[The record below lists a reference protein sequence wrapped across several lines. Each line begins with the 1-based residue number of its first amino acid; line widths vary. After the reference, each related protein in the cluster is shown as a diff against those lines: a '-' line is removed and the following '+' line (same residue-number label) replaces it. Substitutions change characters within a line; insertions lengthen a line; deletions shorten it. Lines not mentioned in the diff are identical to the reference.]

1 MSQENRISRSKRPT
15 NNDEALVFGIDLGTT
30 NSCIARVSSTGTAE
44 VLVNQDQMLTT
55 PSVVAFP
62 SKDEVVVGLP
72 AKRLTP
78 VIPEAVCSH
87 VKRKM
92 GMPPNVSGA
101 QIALAGRVFA
111 PEEISALILRK
122 IVNDALIALGRP
134 TGQPVRAVIT
144 VPAYF
149 GSIPKNATQNAAQL
163 AEIELLDL
171 IHEPVAAAIS
181 YGFSRANAPMNLL
194 VYDLGGGTFDATVVQ
209 VDGKSVRTL
218 ATDGERLLSGYDWDE
233 KIVEWLR
240 DRFDERFPG
249 TEMNLEDPQLKARL
263 FVIAEQAKIALS
275 DLSATTVNLHHDAKS
290 LSAELTRDAFEKITE
305 DKLETTIEKTRAVLA
320 AVWEKGVSEIHRLVL
335 VGGSSKMPAIPRRL
349 KEIEK
354 LREVAVALHE
364 PDLAV
369 AKGAA
374 LLADMIVRGK
384 HEADLTGRMVR
395 SNKGRLVT
403 MVNAKAIGT
412 VVQLAKPVGDLP
424 VPVQATE

>member
-111 PEEISALILRK
+111 P
-122 IVNDALIALGRP
+122 
-134 TGQPVRAVIT
+134 
-144 VPAYF
+144 
-149 GSIPKNATQNAAQL
+149 
-163 AEIELLDL
+163 
-171 IHEPVAAAIS
+171 
-181 YGFSRANAPMNLL
+181 
-194 VYDLGGGTFDATVVQ
+194 
-209 VDGKSVRTL
+209 
-218 ATDGERLLSGYDWDE
+218 
-233 KIVEWLR
+233 
-240 DRFDERFPG
+240 
-249 TEMNLEDPQLKARL
+249 
-263 FVIAEQAKIALS
+263 